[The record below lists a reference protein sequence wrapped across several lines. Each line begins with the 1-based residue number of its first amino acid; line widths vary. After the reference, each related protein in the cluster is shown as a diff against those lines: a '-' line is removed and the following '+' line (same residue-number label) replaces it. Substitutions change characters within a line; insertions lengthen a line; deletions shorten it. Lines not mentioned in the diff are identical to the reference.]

1 MTKRILALLLAL
13 TMVFSVLPTG
23 YALDSGPAPEAKP
36 AAADA
41 PADPDDPA
49 TPDAPAAI
57 RPGDPVGTVYE
68 GTCGDALSWSLD
80 DATGVLT
87 VTGTGDMYDYSSETP
102 APWYDQRG
110 SIKALSLPEGL
121 SSIGA
126 YAFNFCDML
135 ETAVVPDSVQTIGS
149 YAFAR
154 CSKLSSLTLPAGL
167 TAISPYMLYMTYNL
181 KTVVVP
187 AAVTEIGDYAFA
199 SNAVYSL
206 DRLVFRG
213 PQPTTVGEN
222 VFENRGSEICI
233 GYEPAYADSW
243 VPNGET
249 TWRGWPLMP
258 VLPEGA
264 CGENLSWAVD
274 ESAMTLTITGTGP
287 MYDFNGASP
296 APWAKDYEKFN
307 TVVVGEGVTTLGALA
322 FANCTYVNSFTLPDS
337 LRSIG
342 CRAFYRTNVQT
353 LNLPA
358 SLQSFDLTDLQS
370 HLRLAVINVASGGES
385 PYFSHD
391 GLLYRTAEG
400 VTELLLCPRW
410 RYSGNP
416 EIEIYDGVQRIADS
430 AFENG
435 NASRLT
441 FPASLE
447 SIGKHAFKGSSV
459 AYLTFEGDK
468 PEVAADADIFNS
480 AYPNY
485 IYYYNAHISSWAP
498 NGETSW
504 LGFPIV
510 NLNPSSGLCGDN
522 ISWSVDDTTGVLTL
536 TGTGAMY
543 DHNDSDNPAPWHYMA
558 DQITAV
564 VVGEGVTILGSYAFA
579 DCVNAVSVQIPS
591 TLKVVNY
598 RAFYNCSALTELS
611 FPASLISLNTEDLY
625 TLSSLSSIQIASG
638 ATCSPFTVDG
648 VLYTTYGK
656 NSYNDGTKLI
666 FCPPARSGE
675 LEVYAQTDRVP
686 GNAVYGCTALTGIVF
701 PEALTTLDNY
711 AVRGCTALTSVTF
724 LGDKPS
730 VSSGSSFFSGCT
742 AFTTVYYTDA
752 HAASWAPNGE
762 TMWNG
767 KKLVNRDTMYDPV
780 SGSCGTN
787 VYYTWYPLEGRME
800 IWTDQ
805 SSTVTMSSFSG
816 SSYQPWAEYRTEI
829 KTLTVGEYV
838 SNVGNY
844 AFYGCTGLK
853 QINLSA
859 SVATIGSS
867 AFYGCTGLESLR
879 LNEGLQT
886 INGSAFYY
894 CTALTELVLPST
906 LKTLN
911 SSAFR
916 SCTSLDRVKLPASL
930 SYVGYYA
937 FQDCANLSAAVFL
950 GSKPST
956 FYSYVFKNCDSDF
969 SIYYTSAYA
978 NVWAPNGETSWNG
991 WPIALW
997 LDPISGDCGD
1007 GVTFYFDPDTRTLTV
1022 SGSGSMADYASADE
1036 IPWAEAAA
1044 WIEHVVVED
1053 GVTAVGNCAFAGCES
1068 LLDASLGA
1076 GLTRIGDFAFL
1087 GDAALTELTLPA
1099 SVNAVNGSAFVWCS
1113 ALDAFTVADGNT
1125 TYTAVD
1131 GVLFNADGTELICW
1145 PAGKGE
1151 SYYEIPDGVLRV
1163 GDYAFAGAG
1172 DLQFVQFPETLS
1184 AVGSYAFAECAD
1196 LNIVLFPAG
1205 SVSLGDSAFA
1215 GCSALEMVGFPGVLP
1230 TVLGENVFADCG
1242 EKLLFLAAVDHEF
1255 GWYAPDVT
1263 EWQGHPIIGW
1273 RVEEHLMGRC
1283 GDALVWGFDESTGLL
1298 TVTGLGAMYEQ
1309 SEYDSGVYPWM
1320 GDRIEDPDQI
1330 TAVKLREGVTAI
1342 PDDAFCILENL
1353 SAISLPATLE
1363 EIGVGAIHGNPNLQ
1377 TLTLAAGSQSFT
1389 LNDGLLYTADGEELI
1404 LCLPAKTGTVT
1415 VPTGVRV
1422 IRESAFASCAAMT
1435 ELVLPD
1441 GLERIGDYAF
1451 YGCAALTKVT
1461 PLGAPPTGAVGENIF
1476 ADCHED
1482 LAVWITEDQEP
1493 LWDEDGE
1500 GKWQGVSLHV
1510 VAPELPLN
1518 PGAGEN
1524 LSWSFD
1530 STKGILHISG
1540 TGAMYDFVSTRAP
1553 WYELRNEVKQV
1564 WIEEGVTTVGARA
1577 FKNFPNLYC
1586 IRMPDTLTSIHAEAF
1601 YGCRS
1606 LDALILPS
1614 NLDALGDYAFC
1625 NCTGLVYKGT
1635 NARTN
1640 QIVFEGAPPSSLGY
1654 GVFKGIKAYNDT
1666 CILSYPIEHR
1676 AEWEA
1681 LPVTYDSAF
1690 PLWRGYALDSVW
1702 QVGDHVYGTHYK
1714 MVYPQQEA
1722 LLVFAGYGDVWDGEI
1737 WHDTGVIEYGPS
1749 PFEEPDISNNTYE
1762 IYFTK
1767 GVTSIGAF
1775 NFIYEERLSNPAIQ
1789 EGIERIGE
1797 AAFRWSP
1804 GIQRIELPASVTEI
1818 GLGAFGNTL
1827 KLQTI
1832 TVAADNPSFKVVD
1845 GVLYSMDGTRLL
1857 RCPSDL
1863 TGVFTIPEGVTSVDP
1878 GAFAFTKITSL
1889 VIPASL
1895 TQLPY
1900 DLCCPDWKAGFDYMN
1915 PYSAWMTY
1923 EGSMTFQS
1931 YVVDPDNPSYT
1942 AVNGVLYNKD
1952 CSTLAACPS
1961 GKTGSFNIPETVT
1974 SIGPLAFLNCGK
1986 ITKLTVPASVQFID
2000 RYAFAGCGFSTMI
2013 FQGEKPIIAEDGLY
2027 YSKDPKSI
2035 IYFSPVY
2042 AASWTEDGDTLY
2054 GCSLVPLD
2062 SDLCGEDV
2070 RWSYVYSPY
2079 YGGTLYIF
2087 GEGDMEDFATHAGV
2101 PWYEY
2106 ADQITKVVVGE
2117 GVTGVGAYAFAGLT
2131 KLTTAELPES
2141 LTSLGAYAFAG
2152 DTALESVTLPEGL
2165 ETVGIRA
2172 FFQSGLTEITVP
2184 GSVTSLGESA
2194 FQYCPA
2200 LKTATFTGAA
2210 PAQAGPAIFGDCA
2223 PGFCILWPA
2232 EYGASWRPNGDET
2245 EWNGWPLALNVEN
2258 QCGVRMYWEFD
2269 SATATL
2275 TFYGE
2280 REMYDYETASASR
2293 PAWYANYSSVQHVVL
2308 SEGITRVGNYAFYGF
2323 NKITDVSFP
2332 STLLELGTGAFW
2344 NCSKLN
2350 NVVLPANLETLGGY
2364 AFYNC
2369 QGLTALSFNS
2379 GLKSI
2384 GSSCFQNCY
2393 YLAGEL
2399 VLPESL
2405 ETLGSYAF
2413 SNCRGYTAISIPG
2426 SLKTVGEYAFVNCYG
2441 FTELSLGEGVE
2452 RIGRSAFNYCYG
2464 FTELT
2469 LPASLR
2475 ELGTSCFQAC
2485 SGITSVTIPA
2495 GVTTVSTHVFS
2506 NCTNLSTAVILAP
2519 WESIPDSFFYYC
2531 SKLENLSFPETVT
2544 KLGVNTFGSCKLL
2557 TDFSLF
2563 SNVMEFGSQCF
2574 QGTGFAS
2581 VTLPEGV
2588 TVIPTAAFAYNT
2600 SLVSVTF
2607 QGPVTAIGSEAFRGC
2622 TNLENFQLPDSL
2634 LTLGGSAF
2642 YGCKKLRSV
2651 TIPEGVTTLNS
2662 STFYN
2667 CYGLESVTLPNSLS
2681 LIDQNAFCYCTAL
2694 TEVSFGY
2701 GLQTINYGAFNRCS
2715 LLAKATFRGPAPTL
2729 GSSSGCFDY
2738 AASGFT
2744 IYYYAA
2750 YANSWSPNGETTW
2763 GANYPISMLG
2773 SAVPGPTEC
2782 GDALTWTWDADAK
2795 ALTVTGSGPMYDYSP
2810 ESPAPWACYAGAIQ
2824 TVTLDEGVTSVG
2836 AYAFYACTALT
2847 TLNLPATLNTYG
2859 DYAFAWCVKLTSAQI
2874 PAASGSGAQD
2884 AASAPAAAH
2893 SVRHGADTFGTGAFT
2908 GCAALTSVTIP
2919 AGTAAIPANAFA
2931 SCTKLKTVSIP
2942 DSVTAI
2948 GDAAFRGAGLTFVT
2962 LPASV
2967 SDLGG
2972 SAFQGCASLAGAS
2985 FLGTPPQ
2992 DAGEAVF
2999 LNCSTSFKISFEP
3012 LDYYTWTEGGTET
3025 TWEGYALNLADANR
3039 CGPQLYWSF
3048 NESTGVLRLTGSG
3061 EAYAYDAEHPYP
3073 WAGFTDQITE
3083 ITFGD
3088 AVTEIPAGAF
3098 AGCTALTRVTIPAGI
3113 TKIGSRAFAGCT
3125 ALTEADFWGEPP
3137 AEVGSEV
3144 FSGCASDFRVCYL
3157 AELTDDWAPAGETAW
3172 HGWPLAE
3179 LKHRVTFL
3187 NDDGTV
3193 IAELSVDRGTAPTPP
3208 AAPARTG
3215 WVFIGWDSG
3224 SFTFAPDAALPA
3236 ARSDRSYTAV
3246 YEKDLPDGF
3255 YLIRPDWVPEHV
3267 EAAERFTPNPNA
3279 EGEYLLNVTLTEGE
3293 LITVARVEGRKIT
3306 ALYPE
3311 DFLPGY
3317 TVDADHAGSVTVCF
3331 RESFNEEWADFGG
3344 YVFIS
3349 ESIAPPVIHFGDVPD
3364 GVWYAD
3370 AVAWALENGVTVG
3383 TSESTFSPN
3392 NTCTRAQIVTFL
3404 WRAAGCPEP
3413 TLTESPF
3420 TDVAA
3425 GSYYYKSVLWA
3436 VENGITTGSSAT
3448 SFSPRRSCTRAEI
3461 VTFLWRAAGSPA
3473 PETQSCLFRD
3483 VAQGVWYRDA
3493 VLWAVE
3499 NGVTTGTSANTF
3511 SPYRPCTRA
3520 QAVTFLWR
3528 ANGMNE

>member
-1 MTKRILALLLAL
+1 MQEI
-13 TMVFSVLPTG
+13 
-23 YALDSGPAPEAKP
+23 
-36 AAADA
+36 AA
-41 PADPDDPA
+41 
-49 TPDAPAAI
+49 
-57 RPGDPVGTVYE
+57 G
-68 GTCGDALSWSLD
+68 
-80 DATGVLT
+80 
-87 VTGTGDMYDYSSETP
+87 
-102 APWYDQRG
+102 
-110 SIKALSLPEGL
+110 
-121 SSIGA
+121 
-126 YAFNFCDML
+126 
-135 ETAVVPDSVQTIGS
+135 
-149 YAFAR
+149 
-154 CSKLSSLTLPAGL
+154 
-167 TAISPYMLYMTYNL
+167 
-181 KTVVVP
+181 
-187 AAVTEIGDYAFA
+187 
-199 SNAVYSL
+199 
-206 DRLVFRG
+206 
-213 PQPTTVGEN
+213 
-222 VFENRGSEICI
+222 
-233 GYEPAYADSW
+233 
-243 VPNGET
+243 
-249 TWRGWPLMP
+249 
-258 VLPEGA
+258 
-264 CGENLSWAVD
+264 
-274 ESAMTLTITGTGP
+274 
-287 MYDFNGASP
+287 
-296 APWAKDYEKFN
+296 
-307 TVVVGEGVTTLGALA
+307 
-322 FANCTYVNSFTLPDS
+322 
-337 LRSIG
+337 
-342 CRAFYRTNVQT
+342 
-353 LNLPA
+353 
-358 SLQSFDLTDLQS
+358 
-370 HLRLAVINVASGGES
+370 
-385 PYFSHD
+385 
-391 GLLYRTAEG
+391 
-400 VTELLLCPRW
+400 
-410 RYSGNP
+410 
-416 EIEIYDGVQRIADS
+416 
-430 AFENG
+430 AFENCP
-435 NASRLT
+435 NVSVLT
-441 FPASLE
+441 FPASLQR
-447 SIGKHAFKGSSV
+447 IGSCAFKSSAI

-480 AYPNY
+480 AYPNW

-522 ISWSVDDTTGVLTL
+522 ISWSVDESTGVLTL
-536 TGTGAMY
+536 TGSGSTY
-543 DHNDSDNPAPWHYMA
+543 INWNPDTNPVPWHHMA
-558 DQITAV
+558 DQITGIV
-564 VVGEGVTILGSYAFA
+564 LSEGITVLGSYAFM

-611 FPASLISLNTEDLY
+611 FPASLSALDTEDLY
-625 TLSSLSSIQIASG
+625 TLSSLSSIQIAPG
-638 ATCSPFTVDG
+638 ATCRAFTVDG
-648 VLYTTYGK
+648 VLYTTYDK

-686 GNAVYGCTALTGIVF
+686 GNAIYNCTALTGIVF

-730 VSSGSSFFSGCT
+730 VSSGSSFFSGCP

-780 SGSCGTN
+780 SGSCGAN
-787 VYYTWYPLEGRME
+787 VYYTWYPLESRME

-805 SSTVTMSSFSG
+805 SSTVAMSDFSG

-829 KTLTVGEYV
+829 KTLTVGEHV

-886 INGSAFYY
+886 VNGSAFYY

-1022 SGSGSMADYASADE
+1022 SGSGAMADYADE
-1036 IPWAEAAA
+1036 TALPWAEAAA
-1044 WIEHVVVED
+1044 WIEHIVVES
-1053 GVTAVGNCAFAGCES
+1053 GVTAVGDWAFAGCEN
-1068 LLDASLGA
+1068 LLDVSLGA
-1076 GLTRIGDFAFL
+1076 DVARIGDFAFL

-1099 SVNAVNGSAFVWCS
+1099 SVNAVNGSAFVRCS

-1131 GVLFNADGTELICW
+1131 GVLFNAGGTELVRW

-1184 AVGSYAFAECAD
+1184 AVGSCAFAECAD
-1196 LNIVLFPAG
+1196 LNTVLFPAG

-1215 GCSALEMVGFPGVLP
+1215 GCSALELVGFPGVLP

-1263 EWQGHPIIGW
+1263 EWQGYPIIGW
-1273 RVEEHLMGRC
+1273 RVEEPLMGRC

-1320 GDRIEDPDQI
+1320 GDWIEDPDQI

-1342 PDDAFCILENL
+1342 PNYAFYMLENL

-1363 EIGVGAIHGNPNLQ
+1363 EIGVGAIHANPNLQ
-1377 TLTLAAGSQSFT
+1377 TLTLAAGSQSFV
-1389 LNDGLLYTADGEELI
+1389 LSDSLLYTADGSELV

-1422 IRESAFASCAAMT
+1422 IRERAFDSCAAMT

-1441 GLERIGDYAF
+1441 GLESIGDYAF
-1451 YGCAALTKVT
+1451 YGCAALTKIT
-1461 PLGAPPTGAVGENIF
+1461 PLGAPPTESVGENIF

-1482 LAVWITEDQEP
+1482 LTVWITEDQEP
-1493 LWDEDGE
+1493 AWDEGDGT
-1500 GKWQGVSLHV
+1500 WQGVPLHV
-1510 VAPELPLN
+1510 IEGAELPMN

-1530 STKGILHISG
+1530 ATKGILHITG
-1540 TGAMYDFVSTRAP
+1540 TGAMYDFTETNAP
-1553 WYELRNEVKQV
+1553 WYDLRNSIKEV
-1564 WIEEGVTTVGARA
+1564 WIGEGVTAIGARA
-1577 FKNFPNLYC
+1577 FYKYPNLHTL
-1586 IRMPDTLTSIHAEAF
+1586 RMPDSLLYIGAKAC
-1601 YGCRS
+1601 YGCVS
-1606 LDALILPS
+1606 MEAIIIPE
-1614 NLDALGDYAFC
+1614 NVEALGDYCFA
-1625 NCTGLVYKGT
+1625 GLHWNGT
-1635 NARTN
+1635 H
-1640 QIVFEGAPPSSLGY
+1640 SSNNW
-1654 GVFKGIKAYNDT
+1654 GVVLLPMRNIMNDT
-1666 CILSYPIEHR
+1666 AFKNTTNCFGILPDNHYYPDVGYQD
-1676 AEWEA
+1676 
-1681 LPVTYDSAF
+1681 VT
-1690 PLWRGYALDSVW
+1690 
-1702 QVGDHVYGTHYK
+1702 QVGDHIYCFRYVKYNGSGY
-1714 MVYPQQEA
+1714 
-1722 LLVFAGYGDVWDGEI
+1722 LCGYGDMWDRTREDAI
-1737 WHDTGVIEYGPS
+1737 YIS
-1749 PFEEPDISNNTYE
+1749 NPFDIS
-1762 IYFTK
+1762 K
-1767 GVTSIGAF
+1767 GVTGIGSFAF
-1775 NFIYEERLSNPAIQ
+1775 YNRYDNIQ
-1789 EGIERIGE
+1789 LTIPDTVERIHDY
-1797 AAFRWSP
+1797 ALFAVDY
-1804 GIQRIELPASVTEI
+1804 IQSIHIPASVTEI
-1818 GLGAFGNTL
+1818 GESVFSNWGPALES
-1827 KLQTI
+1827 I
-1832 TVAADNPSFKVVD
+1832 TVDEANPAFQSVD
-1845 GVLYSMDGTRLL
+1845 GVLLSKDGTRLL
-1857 RCPSDL
+1857 HYPGRK
-1863 TGVFTIPEGVTSVDP
+1863 TGDCVIPEGVVTADH
-1878 GAFAFTKITSL
+1878 GALYCVGANTMDTAL
-1889 VIPASL
+1889 HIPASFRTPETL
-1895 TQLPY
+1895 FEIAEPVFEAAWSSDCYYVYGEYLPY
-1900 DLCCPDWKAGFDYMN
+1900 F
-1915 PYSAWMTY
+1915 SEIT
-1923 EGSMTFQS
+1923 
-1931 YVVDPDNPSYT
+1931 VDPANPCCAAIDN
-1942 AVNGVLYNKD
+1942 VLYNKD
-1952 CSTLAACPS
+1952 CTVVYGSAHGITGVITLADTVKVISTAAFCNCR
-1961 GKTGSFNIPETVT
+1961 NIMGITLPDSLETIGDCAFEYCEKIKSLVIPAGVT
-1974 SIGPLAFLNCGK
+1974 SIPPYMCWGCYSLRYVLFLGERPTFELSDGYYNSAGPCYYL
-1986 ITKLTVPASVQFID
+1986 PAH
-2000 RYAFAGCGFSTMI
+2000 
-2013 FQGEKPIIAEDGLY
+2013 
-2027 YSKDPKSI
+2027 
-2035 IYFSPVY
+2035 
-2042 AASWTEDGDTLY
+2042 AASWQEDTYALPWG
-2054 GCSLVPLD
+2054 

-2070 RWSYVYSPY
+2070 RWSYG
-2079 YGGTLYIF
+2079 GGTLSIF

-2117 GVTGVGAYAFAGLT
+2117 GVTGVGTYAFAGLT
-2131 KLTTAELPES
+2131 KLTTAELPET
-2141 LTSLGAYAFAG
+2141 LTKLGAYAFAG
-2152 DTALESVTLPEGL
+2152 DAALESVTLPEGL

-2172 FFQSGLTEITVP
+2172 FFQSGLRSITVP

-2210 PAQAGPAIFGDCA
+2210 PAQAGPAIFDGCA

-2232 EYGASWRPNGDET
+2232 EYAASWRPNGDET

-2258 QCGVRMYWEFD
+2258 QCGARMYWEFD

-2275 TFYGE
+2275 SFYGE
-2280 REMYDYETASASR
+2280 GEMYDYETASASR

-2332 STLLELGTGAFW
+2332 STLQELGTGAFW

-2379 GLKSI
+2379 GLRSI

-2399 VLPESL
+2399 VLPEGL
-2405 ETLGSYAF
+2405 EAIGSTAF
-2413 SNCRGYTAISIPG
+2413 ANCRSCTAISIPG
-2426 SLKTVGEYAFVNCYG
+2426 SVKAIGSSAFANCYG

-2452 RIGRSAFNYCYG
+2452 TIGENAFNYCYG

-2495 GVTTVSTHVFS
+2495 GVSTVSTHVFS

-2544 KLGVNTFGSCKLL
+2544 KLGVNTFGYCKLL

-2563 SNVMEFGSQCF
+2563 SEVTEFGSQCF

-2588 TVIPTAAFAYNT
+2588 TAIPTSAFAYNT
-2600 SLVSVTF
+2600 DLVSVTF

-2622 TNLENFQLPDSL
+2622 TKLENFQLPDSL
-2634 LTLGGSAF
+2634 LTLGARAF
-2642 YGCKKLRSV
+2642 YGCQKLPSV

-2667 CYGLESVTLPNSLS
+2667 CYGLQSVTLPNSLS

-2715 LLAKATFRGPAPTL
+2715 LLASATFRGPAPTL
-2729 GSSSGCFDY
+2729 NSSSGCFDY

-2763 GANYPISMLG
+2763 GVNYPISMLG
-2773 SAVPGPTEC
+2773 SAEPGPAEC
-2782 GDALTWTWDADAK
+2782 GDDLTWTWDADAK
-2795 ALTVTGSGPMYDYSP
+2795 ALTVTGSGPMFDYSP

-2824 TVTLDEGVTSVG
+2824 TVTLDEGVSSVG

-2847 TLNLPATLNTYG
+2847 TLNLPSTMSAYG
-2859 DYAFAWCVKLTSAQI
+2859 DSAFAWCVRLTSAAI
-2874 PAASGSGAQD
+2874 PAA
-2884 AASAPAAAH
+2884 APVAAH
-2893 SVRHGADTFGTGAFT
+2893 SVRHGGTGSLGTGAFT

-2919 AGTAAIPANAFA
+2919 AGTAAIAPNAFNGCA
-2931 SCTKLKTVSIP
+2931 KLKTVTIP
-2942 DSVTAI
+2942 ETVTAI

-2972 SAFQGCASLAGAS
+2972 SAFQGCASLAGAR
-2985 FLGTPPQ
+2985 FLGAQPQ
-2992 DAGEAVF
+2992 QTGSAVF
-2999 LNCSTSFKISFEP
+2999 KDCGSSFKISFEP
-3012 LDYYTWTEGGTET
+3012 LDYYAWTEGGTET
-3025 TWEGYALNLADANR
+3025 TWEGYPLDVSAASR
-3039 CGPQLYWSF
+3039 CGPSLSWSF
-3048 NESTGVLRLTGSG
+3048 NESTGVLRLYGSG
-3061 EAYAYDAEHPYP
+3061 EAYAYDAAHPYP

-3083 ITFGD
+3083 IAFGD

-3144 FSGCASDFRVCYL
+3144 FSGCAAGFRVCYL

-3215 WVFIGWDSG
+3215 WIFIGWDSG
-3224 SFTFAPDAALPA
+3224 SFTFAPGAALPVA
-3236 ARSDRSYTAV
+3236 LSDRIFTAV
-3246 YEKDLPDGF
+3246 YEKDLADGF

-3267 EAAERFTPNPNA
+3267 EAAERFTPNPNV

-3317 TVDADHAGSVTVCF
+3317 TVDADHAGSVTVYF
-3331 RESFNEEWADFGG
+3331 RETVHEDWAEFGG
-3344 YVFIS
+3344 YIC
-3349 ESIAPPVIHFGDVPD
+3349 IAQSVNPPANPFTDVPAD
-3364 GVWYAD
+3364 AWYAD
-3370 AVAWALENGVTVG
+3370 AVAWALENGITAG
-3383 TSESTFSPN
+3383 TSETTFSPN
-3392 NTCTRAQIVTFL
+3392 QGCTRAQIVTFL
-3404 WRAAGCPEP
+3404 WRAAGSPVP
-3413 TLTESPF
+3413 TIEALSF
-3420 TDVAA
+3420 TDVQQTA
-3425 GSYYYKSVLWA
+3425 YYYDAVRWA
-3436 VENGITTGSSAT
+3436 VENGITNGVSET
-3448 SFSPRRSCTRAEI
+3448 SFCPNRTCSRSEAVTFLWRASGSPVPTQTEMPFTDVPGDTWYTTPVLWAVENNITAGTSETTYSPHQSCTRAQI
-3461 VTFLWRAAGSPA
+3461 VTFLWRASRI
-3473 PETQSCLFRD
+3473 PE
-3483 VAQGVWYRDA
+3483 
-3493 VLWAVE
+3493 
-3499 NGVTTGTSANTF
+3499 
-3511 SPYRPCTRA
+3511 
-3520 QAVTFLWR
+3520 
-3528 ANGMNE
+3528 

>member
-23 YALDSGPAPEAKP
+23 YALDRGPAPEAKP
-36 AAADA
+36 AVADA
-41 PADPDDPA
+41 PADPDNPA

-87 VTGTGDMYDYSSETP
+87 VTGTGDMYDYSIETP

-110 SIKALSLPEGL
+110 SITALSLPEGL

-126 YAFNFCDML
+126 YAFCFCDML
-135 ETAVVPDSVQTIGS
+135 QTAVVPDSVQTIGS

-154 CSKLSSLTLPAGL
+154 CINLSSLTLPAGL
-167 TAISPYMLYMTYNL
+167 TAISPYMLYNTYEL
-181 KTVVVP
+181 KSVTVP
-187 AAVTEIGDYAFA
+187 PAVTEIGDYAFA
-199 SNAVYSL
+199 ANAVFSL
-206 DRLVFRG
+206 ERVIFRG

-233 GYEPAYADSW
+233 GYDPAHVDSW
-243 VPNGET
+243 APNGET

-258 VLPEGA
+258 VLPGGV
-264 CGENLSWAVD
+264 CGENLSWAID
-274 ESAMTLTITGTGP
+274 ESTMTLTITGTGP

-296 APWAKDYEKFN
+296 APWAADASKFN
-307 TVVVGEGVTTLGALA
+307 TVIVGEGVTTLGALA
-322 FANCTYVNSFTLPDS
+322 FANCTNVSSFTLPDS

-342 CRAFYRTNVQT
+342 CHAFYKTNVHT

-370 HLRLAVINVASGGES
+370 HGKLTVINVASGGES

-410 RYSGNP
+410 HYSYQDAP
-416 EIEIYDGVQRIADS
+416 VAIFDGVQEIAAG
-430 AFENG
+430 AFENCP
-435 NASRLT
+435 NVSVLT
-441 FPASLE
+441 FPASLQR
-447 SIGKHAFKGSSV
+447 IGSCAFKSSAI

-468 PEVAADADIFNS
+468 PEVAADADIFNA
-480 AYPNY
+480 AYPNR

-522 ISWSVDDTTGVLTL
+522 ISWSVDESTGVLTL

-543 DHNDSDNPAPWHYMA
+543 DHNDSDNPTPWHYMA
-558 DQITAV
+558 DQIIAV
-564 VVGEGVTILGSYAFA
+564 AVSEGITQFGSYAFA

-611 FPASLISLNTEDLY
+611 FPASLSALNTEDLY
-625 TLSSLSSIQIASG
+625 TLSSLSSIQIAPG
-638 ATCSPFTVDG
+638 ATCSAFTVDG
-648 VLYTTYGK
+648 VLYTTYYK
-656 NSYNDGTKLI
+656 NSYNDGTKLV

-686 GNAVYGCTALTGIVF
+686 GNAVYNCTALTGIVF

-711 AVRGCTALTSVTF
+711 AVRGCTVLESVTF

-829 KTLTVGEYV
+829 KTLTVGELV

-867 AFYGCTGLESLR
+867 AFYGCMGLETLR

-886 INGSAFYY
+886 VNGSAFYY

-1022 SGSGSMADYASADE
+1022 SGSGAMADYASADE
-1036 IPWAEAAA
+1036 TPWAEAAA

-1068 LLDASLGA
+1068 LLDVSLGA

-1099 SVNAVNGSAFVWCS
+1099 SVNAVNGSAFIRCS
-1113 ALDAFTVADGNT
+1113 ALDEFTVADGNT

-1131 GVLFNADGTELICW
+1131 GVLFNTDGTELICW
-1145 PAGKGE
+1145 PAGKG
-1151 SYYEIPDGVLRV
+1151 SVQYAIPDGVLRV

-1184 AVGSYAFAECAD
+1184 AVGSCAFAECAD
-1196 LNIVLFPAG
+1196 LNTVLFPAG
-1205 SVSLGDSAFA
+1205 SVSLGDYAFA
-1215 GCSALEMVGFPGVLP
+1215 DCSALELVGFSGVLP
-1230 TVLGENVFADCG
+1230 AVVGNGAFRECSD
-1242 EKLLFLAAVDHEF
+1242 ELLFLAAVDHEF

-1263 EWQGHPIIGW
+1263 EWQGHTIIGW
-1273 RVEEHLMGRC
+1273 RVEEPLMGRC

-1298 TVTGLGAMYEQ
+1298 TVSGLGAMWDQVPNEI
-1309 SEYDSGVYPWM
+1309 YDVT
-1320 GDRIEDPDQI
+1320 ENV
-1330 TAVKLREGVTAI
+1330 TAVLLREGVTAI
-1342 PDDAFCILENL
+1342 PDYAFNMLENL

-1363 EIGVGAIHGNPNLQ
+1363 EIGVGAIHANPNLQ

-1389 LNDGLLYTADGEELI
+1389 LNGGALYSADGQTLI

-1422 IRESAFASCAAMT
+1422 IRESAFDSCAAVT

-1441 GLERIGDYAF
+1441 GLETLGDYAF
-1451 YGCAALTKVT
+1451 YGCAALTKIT
-1461 PLGAPPTGAVGENIF
+1461 PLGAPPTGAVGEDLF
-1476 ADCHED
+1476 AECHED
-1482 LAVWITEDQEP
+1482 LTVWITEDQEP
-1493 LWDEDGE
+1493 LWDDDGD
-1500 GKWQGVSLHV
+1500 GAWQGVPLHV
-1510 VAPELPLN
+1510 TEAELPLN
-1518 PGAGEN
+1518 PGAGQN

-1530 STKGILHISG
+1530 SAKGILHISG
-1540 TGAMYDFVSTRAP
+1540 TGAMFNFTDTNAP
-1553 WYELRNEVKQV
+1553 WFALKDAIKEV
-1564 WIEEGVTTVGARA
+1564 WIEEGVTAIGAKA
-1577 FKNFPNLYC
+1577 FYKYPNLHTL
-1586 IRMPDTLTSIHAEAF
+1586 RMPDSLTAVYAKAC
-1601 YGCRS
+1601 YGC
-1606 LDALILPS
+1606 AAMETVILPPC
-1614 NLDALGDYAFC
+1614 LDTIGDYAFAGC
-1625 NCTGLVYKGT
+1625 KGLDNFWYRNNIIFTGNPPANVGAKVFGTFTTGGEKLDFLYENFDAWRPYLGEGWHGYDVYYVD
-1635 NARTN
+1635 A
-1640 QIVFEGAPPSSLGY
+1640 QA
-1654 GVFKGIKAYNDT
+1654 
-1666 CILSYPIEHR
+1666 
-1676 AEWEA
+1676 
-1681 LPVTYDSAF
+1681 
-1690 PLWRGYALDSVW
+1690 
-1702 QVGDHVYGTHYK
+1702 GDHIYVGYYK
-1714 MVYPQQEA
+1714 LNTGSRQGVR
-1722 LLVFAGYGDVWDGEI
+1722 FAGYGDMWDLDSPNGAYGYFWDG
-1737 WHDTGVIEYGPS
+1737 S
-1749 PFEEPDISNNTYE
+1749 FEEVHL
-1762 IYFTK
+1762 TK
-1767 GVTSIGAF
+1767 GIKSIGDF
-1775 NFIYEERLSNPAIQ
+1775 SLCSVLRGDLESIVFP
-1789 EGIERIGE
+1789 EGLERIGDY
-1797 AAFRWSP
+1797 ALFDGRFGLRS
-1804 GIQRIELPASVTEI
+1804 IYIPASVTEI
-1818 GLGAFGNTL
+1818 GEGFTL
-1827 KLQTI
+1827 QDWRLESI
-1832 TVAADNPSFKVVD
+1832 TVDPANQAFKTAD

-1857 RCPSDL
+1857 RCPVNRGGDF
-1863 TGVFTIPEGVTSVDP
+1863 VIPEGVTTVDY
-1878 GAFAFTKITSL
+1878 GAFCGCDLDTVSL
-1889 VIPASL
+1889 PASL
-1895 TQLPY
+1895 TDAWKLY
-1900 DLCCPDWKAGFDYMN
+1900 GYPDWWGTSWEWLNQSDYRLRCSAVTVDPAN
-1915 PYSAWMTY
+1915 PRYT
-1923 EGSMTFQS
+1923 
-1931 YVVDPDNPSYT
+1931 VVDN
-1942 AVNGVLYNKD
+1942 VLYDKAV
-1952 CSTLAACPS
+1952 TTALYCPTFT
-1961 GKTGSFNIPETVT
+1961 TGNVVLPDTVT
-1974 SIGPLAFLNCGK
+1974 SIGNAAFCDCQS
-1986 ITKLTVPASVQFID
+1986 ITGIVLPDSLESVGVHAFAYCVNVPNMVMPAGVSHIPG
-2000 RYAFAGCGFSTMI
+2000 YAFWGNSMDYTLFLGDRPTIDEGNGDMGTC
-2013 FQGEKPIIAEDGLY
+2013 Y
-2027 YSKDPKSI
+2027 YLPAH
-2035 IYFSPVY
+2035 
-2042 AASWTEDGDTLY
+2042 AASWQEDKYALPWG
-2054 GCSLVPLD
+2054 
-2062 SDLCGEDV
+2062 SDLCGENV
-2070 RWSYVYSPY
+2070 RWSYA
-2079 YGGTLYIF
+2079 GGTLSIF

-2117 GVTGVGAYAFAGLT
+2117 GVTGVGTYAFAGLT

-2141 LTSLGAYAFAG
+2141 LTRLGAYAFAG
-2152 DTALESVTLPEGL
+2152 DTALKSVTLPENL

-2210 PAQAGPAIFGDCA
+2210 PAQAGPAIFDDCA

-2232 EYGASWRPNGDET
+2232 EYAASWRPNGDET

-2280 REMYDYETASASR
+2280 GEMYDYETASASR

-2332 STLLELGTGAFW
+2332 STLQELGTGAFW

-2350 NVVLPANLETLGGY
+2350 NVVLPANLETLGSY

-2369 QGLTALSFNS
+2369 QGLTALSFNDK
-2379 GLKSI
+2379 LKSI

-2399 VLPESL
+2399 VLPEDL

-2413 SNCRGYTAISIPG
+2413 SNCRSYTAISIPG
-2426 SLKTVGEYAFVNCYG
+2426 SLKTVGEYAFSNCYG
-2441 FTELSLGEGVE
+2441 ALSLSLGEGVE

-2544 KLGVNTFGSCKLL
+2544 KLGVNTFGYCKLL

-2563 SNVMEFGSQCF
+2563 SKVTEFGSQCF

-2588 TVIPTAAFAYNT
+2588 TGIPTAAFAYNT
-2600 SLVSVTF
+2600 DLVSVTF
-2607 QGPVTAIGSEAFRGC
+2607 QGPVTSIGNEAFRGC

-2634 LTLGGSAF
+2634 LTLGSSAF

-2715 LLAKATFRGPAPTL
+2715 LLASATFRGPAPTL
-2729 GSSSGCFDY
+2729 NSSSGCFDY

-2750 YANSWSPNGETTW
+2750 YANTWSPNGETTW
-2763 GANYPISMLG
+2763 GVNYPISMLG
-2773 SAVPGPTEC
+2773 SAEPGPAEC
-2782 GDALTWTWDADAK
+2782 GDDLTWTWDADAK

-2847 TLNLPATLNTYG
+2847 TLNLPASLNAYG

-2874 PAASGSGAQD
+2874 PAASGSGAQC
-2884 AASAPAAAH
+2884 APQCTASAPAAAH

-2919 AGTAAIPANAFA
+2919 VGTAAIPANAFA

-2942 DSVTAI
+2942 ETVTAI

-2972 SAFQGCASLAGAS
+2972 SAFQGCASLAGAR

-3083 ITFGD
+3083 IAFGD

-3187 NDDGTV
+3187 NDDGTI

-3208 AAPARTG
+3208 AAPARAG

-3224 SFTFAPDAALPA
+3224 SFTFAPDAALSA
-3236 ARSDRSYTAV
+3236 AMSDKTYTAV

-3267 EAAERFTPNPNA
+3267 EAAERFTPNPNV

-3331 RESFNEEWADFGG
+3331 RESFNEDWADFGG

-3349 ESIAPPVIHFGDVPD
+3349 ESIAPPVIHFADVPD

-3392 NTCTRAQIVTFL
+3392 NSCTRAQIVTFL

-3483 VAQGVWYRDA
+3483 VAQGVWYREA

-3499 NGVTTGTSANTF
+3499 NDVTTGTSANTF

-3528 ANGMNE
+3528 ADGMNE